1 MKKIILLS
9 AIATHPQNA
18 GHRTRI
24 FHLLK
29 DLNDLGN
36 EVHFIYLH
44 GKCQPLDADIAG
56 MQKYWGPMFYK
67 PIFHEL
73 ANLKRRKGESVLKTQ
88 RECKIDDWYDDDF
101 DAELRRIIDQIQPDV
116 VFVEYIM
123 LSKCLESF
131 PSETLKVLDTHDIF
145 TNRNA
150 HLSKGNI
157 TYEELTPSF
166 SEVDEKKALRRA
178 DVILAIQPDESS
190 FFKKLSDKTVF
201 TLGHRIRIEKPI
213 KKKASTK
220 KLLYVGSQSLVNK
233 VSLEHFLKN
242 IFPLIQQEE
251 PDTTFTIAGN
261 ICKLHSVLP
270 PKCSFVGY
278 ATDLKSLYDE
288 ADVVINPDV
297 AATGLSI
304 KSITAI
310 GYSKPLVATEVGVRG
325 LEFYGKGFTVA
336 KSDQAFANEVVN
348 LFRNPDIAAK
358 RADEAY
364 EFACALQSKIPRDS
378 KTNSRALPKKRIDAP
393 ITIVSLPVSEAGC
406 DKQRRI
412 QENVC
417 KATSIHNFFG

>member
-1 MKKIILLS
+1 MKKIILIS

-29 DLNDLGN
+29 DLKDLGN

-44 GKCQPLDADIAG
+44 GKCQPLDADIQG
-56 MQKYWGPMFYK
+56 MQKYWGSKFHM

-73 ANLKRRKGESVLKTQ
+73 GNLKRRKGESVLKTQ

-101 DAELRRIIDQIQPDV
+101 DLKLKRLADQIQPDA

-123 LSKCLESF
+123 LSKCFEIF
-131 PSETLKVLDTHDIF
+131 PPETLKVLDTHDIF

-166 SEVDEKKALRRA
+166 SEEDEKKALRRA
-178 DVILAIQPDESS
+178 DVILAIQPDEAL
-190 FFKKLSDKTVF
+190 FFKKLSDKIIL

-213 KKKASTK
+213 KKEASAK
-220 KLLYVGSQSLVNK
+220 KLLYVGSQSQVNK
-233 VSLEHFLKN
+233 VSLEHFLKH
-242 IFPLIQQEE
+242 IFPLIQKEE
-251 PDTTFTIAGN
+251 PETTLTIAGN
-261 ICKLHSVLP
+261 ICKLLSTLP
-270 PKCSFVGY
+270 AKCSLLSY
-278 ATDLKSLYDE
+278 AEDLKPLYDE

-310 GYSKPLVATEVGVRG
+310 GYSKPLVATQVGIRG
-325 LEFYGKGFTVA
+325 LMSYGKGFTVA
-336 KSDQAFANEVVN
+336 KSNEAFAKEVIN
-348 LFRNPDIAAK
+348 LFRNPKIAEK
-358 RADEAY
+358 KSQEAY
-364 EFACALQSKIPRDS
+364 EFALRYNQKYHDTLKQILELS
-378 KTNSRALPKKRIDAP
+378 KKRIAP
-393 ITIVSLPVSEAGC
+393 
-406 DKQRRI
+406 Q
-412 QENVC
+412 
-417 KATSIHNFFG
+417 